1 MEESKIYRA
10 HSIQELQHIL
20 RASNNVVPVAGGTSF
35 SINND
40 DAYIRLASEILP
52 LNSIPQLHILH
63 KSDRYIDFGS
73 CVSLD
78 EIIERGRKHVP
89 AVLYDALER
98 AGNVAIREVA
108 TIGGNLATK
117 NPFTA
122 SFLPLFAL
130 DAQCEICTKKDI
142 FWMPISKYLQEEQK
156 DESPRIILRI
166 RVKEDEWTYHAY
178 KKIKNG
184 QYMDEIPIF
193 LFLAKVQKNTILD
206 VRLLFADK
214 SLVRSKEFDNLLLG
228 RALPISKEELKNIM
242 IQAENAFTPDIF
254 SSLFNRKCFFNLLEQ
269 SLYKM

>member
-20 RASNNVVPVAGGTSF
+20 KASNNVVPVAGGTSF

-40 DAYIRLASEILP
+40 DDNIKIPSEIVA

-78 EIIERGRKHVP
+78 EIIARGRKHVP
-89 AVLYDALER
+89 LVLYDALER
-98 AGNVAIREVA
+98 AGNVAIRSVA

-117 NPFTA
+117 NPFIA

-130 DAQCEICTKKDI
+130 DAQCEICTKKEI

-156 DESPRIILRI
+156 EESCKVILRI
-166 RVKEDEWTYHAY
+166 RVKDDEWTYQAY

-214 SLVRSKEFDNLLLG
+214 VLIRNKEFDNLLLG

-242 IQAENAFTPDIF
+242 TQAESTFSPDSF
-254 SSLFNRKCFFNLLEQ
+254 SSLFNRKCFFNLLEK

>member
-20 RASNNVVPVAGGTSF
+20 KASNNVVPVAGGTSF

-40 DAYIRLASEILP
+40 DANIKIPSEIVA

-78 EIIERGRKHVP
+78 EIIARGRKHVP
-89 AVLYDALER
+89 LVLYDALER
-98 AGNVAIREVA
+98 AGNVAIRSVA

-117 NPFTA
+117 NPFIA

-130 DAQCEICTKKDI
+130 DAQCEICTKKEI

-156 DESPRIILRI
+156 EESCKVILRI
-166 RVKEDEWTYHAY
+166 RVKDDEWTYQAY

-214 SLVRSKEFDNLLLG
+214 VLIRNKEFDNLLLG

-242 IQAENAFTPDIF
+242 TQAESTFSPDSF
-254 SSLFNRKCFFNLLEQ
+254 SSLFNRKCFFNLLEKN
-269 SLYKM
+269 LYNM